1 MKSERGLA
9 MSSIKEQQASVEQK
23 TVTNEWVAP
32 VLQKGDIASY
42 TQNLPTSGDDGLG
55 DGS

>member
-1 MKSERGLA
+1 